1 MSDINLGK
9 ILSHYC
15 FKWSLQVALVVR
27 NPLANAGDVRDLGLI
42 PGLGRSLGWEDP
54 LQEGMATLSSIPAW
68 RIPMDRGAWQATV
81 HGVTRSRIWLKQL
94 SMHIVSNISPVPFS
108 FSSGISITH
117 TLCFFVVVP
126 WIFFFFGSLFFLLFC
141 FQGFFLY
148 ILYLRDFLPQIRTVY

>member
-81 HGVTRSRIWLKQL
+81 HGVTRSRI
-94 SMHIVSNISPVPFS
+94 
-108 FSSGISITH
+108 
-117 TLCFFVVVP
+117 
-126 WIFFFFGSLFFLLFC
+126 
-141 FQGFFLY
+141 
-148 ILYLRDFLPQIRTVY
+148 